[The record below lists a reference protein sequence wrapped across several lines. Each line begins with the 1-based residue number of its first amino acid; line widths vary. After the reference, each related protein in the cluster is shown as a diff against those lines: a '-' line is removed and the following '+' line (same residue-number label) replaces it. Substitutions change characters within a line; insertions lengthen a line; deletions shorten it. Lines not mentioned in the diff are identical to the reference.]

1 MPGRVALLVM
11 AAGFCC
17 GLTSTPFVD
26 VAFELYRGHLIV
38 VPAGAGARDDLRL
51 LVDTGTSRT
60 VVDLPVAA
68 SLGLTGLNTS
78 VRTFGRTM
86 AGADVVLPQ
95 LRIGDTRADDLR
107 VVATDLSA
115 TVASLGLDRL
125 DGIVGM
131 DVLGRTSFAIDYA
144 RRRLSFGARTRTR
157 HRIPPGPDPVFPV
170 VNVDIA
176 GIPAELIVDTGASH
190 VVLFLPAGDR
200 TFERVGTIAA
210 SMLGGSAAIQGLL
223 LPELRLGAFRMRDLP
238 AVIAE
243 APVPTRPVKG
253 LLAPTV
259 LGSTFLQFD
268 FSRQELGWR
277 P

>member
-1 MPGRVALLVM
+1 MP
-11 AAGFCC
+11 
-17 GLTSTPFVD
+17 
-26 VAFELYRGHLIV
+26 
-38 VPAGAGARDDLRL
+38 
-51 LVDTGTSRT
+51 
-60 VVDLPVAA
+60 
-68 SLGLTGLNTS
+68 
-78 VRTFGRTM
+78 
-86 AGADVVLPQ
+86 GADVVLPQ

-157 HRIPPGPDPVFPV
+157 HRIPLGPDPVFPV